1 MNLSLPLKIVIC
13 VVLCLGLG
21 SASGLLAGSATTEW
35 YNSLVKPVFQP
46 PPWVFGPAWTLLY
59 TLMGIALARVW
70 NAADSPARS
79 QALVI
84 FAVQFLL
91 NLLWSPVFFAME
103 NPKAALVVIIL
114 MWGTILA
121 TIRAFG
127 KIDKTAAYLLVPYLL
142 WVSFASLLN
151 ASIVYLN

>member
-1 MNLSLPLKIVIC
+1 MKLSLPLKIIVCII
-13 VVLCLGLG
+13 LCLGLG

-35 YNSLVKPVFQP
+35 YNSLVKPAFQP